1 MLIPVEAVTSN
12 SRRVTRVAMIH
23 RQMQR
28 HHAVTTIC
36 VRKRVRKGIRT
47 GSNIRMLIPVEAVT
61 SNSRRVTRVA
71 VIHGQVQGHHT
82 ITS

>member
-1 MLIPVEAVTSN
+1 MLVPVEAVA
-12 SRRVTRVAMIH
+12 RKCRCVARVAMIH

-61 SNSRRVTRVA
+61 CNRRRVTRVA